1 MGRLWQQSN
10 RTEINSSWLVSGD
23 DAGGIY
29 YTRQTYDWKG
39 RPLITTNPDN
49 TTKTVEYS
57 VCGCAGGE
65 AVTLTDEGT
74 INGGVAKKKQQKVY
88 SDFLGRTLK
97 TEVLNWQF
105 GAVYSATVNT
115 YNARDQLVQ
124 FRQYAGAEG
133 SATYQDT
140 TTSYD
145 GYGRL
150 QTRHL
155 PEQQD
160 DPNDANDSDHTT
172 WTYNADDSIQTTKD
186 ARGALT
192 SFSYSGNRGLP
203 TSITHTMT
211 GKPTIN
217 TSFTYDAVGNRT
229 SMTDAMGSATYTR
242 DQLSRLKTET
252 RVITG
257 LGTYSLLYDYNLAGA
272 LTSLTDP
279 FGAQIGYSYDAT
291 GRPTQVTGSPFGGV
305 SWYISNLSYRA
316 WGGVKSLSYFNSK
329 TLSMTYNARL
339 QPATYEVPGVIKK
352 SYQYYD
358 DASLKFTQDQLTINS
373 KFDRKYEY
381 DHVGRVIK
389 GLSGQEARG
398 GGTTSD
404 RPYNET
410 HTYDEFN
417 HLRLRFVR
425 QWSRLP
431 SGSGG
436 EFANNRMSDWQYD
449 SDGRPVSGATG
460 TYSYDAA
467 GTVESFGD
475 SAPYKTDQQFDG
487 DGVRLKSTLNNF
499 DSETSQWSVE
509 KVTYYIHST
518 VLGGAIVSELTAQGA
533 KEHTYVHWN
542 GAVLAV
548 QNVAGSTQWVQW
560 KHFDASSATYRATNS
575 SGQVGESAEMDIV
588 GANAGLFNT
597 NPWPVP
603 KSSGELQPYFSTSD
617 LNSKAECSLASPKKD
632 DGAGGR
638 GVDEGSGGIP
648 MPCALLDSMARGD
661 AIGSMRSYG
670 FSMGSKHA
678 VWVSKDTS
686 WVTVDPETEILTKH
700 YGPGGVY
707 VWIDDPDTG
716 QKKPPGRKMTK
727 DEINASLND
736 ILELF
741 KNHPECEEKI
751 NAILSEM
758 KNSSGFDGG
767 SIREIIDRFRTNG
780 MIFASDVSNES
791 SQAGTAVAG
800 VPSVSLSPRE
810 TQELTAKI
818 LMGEII
824 HWAGMVHPIT
834 GAFPPPPLF
843 PGPIVVTDYYP
854 DAAIAEAGNK
864 VGLNMTVQQYRRTYP
879 DIVARDR
886 SRWGGSDF
894 ADSKVA
900 HYGAIENAC
909 GKPNGYQ
916 PKFAKP

>member
-1 MGRLWQQSN
+1 
-10 RTEINSSWLVSGD
+10 
-23 DAGGIY
+23 
-29 YTRQTYDWKG
+29 
-39 RPLITTNPDN
+39 
-49 TTKTVEYS
+49 
-57 VCGCAGGE
+57 
-65 AVTLTDEGT
+65 
-74 INGGVAKKKQQKVY
+74 
-88 SDFLGRTLK
+88 
-97 TEVLNWQF
+97 
-105 GAVYSATVNT
+105 
-115 YNARDQLVQ
+115 
-124 FRQYAGAEG
+124 
-133 SATYQDT
+133 
-140 TTSYD
+140 
-145 GYGRL
+145 
-150 QTRHL
+150 
-155 PEQQD
+155 
-160 DPNDANDSDHTT
+160 
-172 WTYNADDSIQTTKD
+172 
-186 ARGALT
+186 
-192 SFSYSGNRGLP
+192 
-203 TSITHTMT
+203 
-211 GKPTIN
+211 
-217 TSFTYDAVGNRT
+217 
-229 SMTDAMGSATYTR
+229 
-242 DQLSRLKTET
+242 
-252 RVITG
+252 
-257 LGTYSLLYDYNLAGA
+257 
-272 LTSLTDP
+272 
-279 FGAQIGYSYDAT
+279 
-291 GRPTQVTGSPFGGV
+291 
-305 SWYISNLSYRA
+305 
-316 WGGVKSLSYFNSK
+316 
-329 TLSMTYNARL
+329 
-339 QPATYEVPGVIKK
+339 VIKK

-358 DASLKFTQDQLTINS
+358 DATLKFTQDQLTINS

-617 LNSKAECSLASPKKD
+617 LNSKAECSLASPKKKD

-670 FSMGSKHA
+670 FSMGSHA

-686 WVTVDPETEILTKH
+686 YGTSDLDRQVVTV
-700 YGPGGVY
+700 YSGPGGEF
-707 VWIDDPDTG
+707 VWVDDPGTVIETWV
-716 QKKPPGRKMTK
+716 QTKKKP
-727 DEINASLND
+727 
-736 ILELF
+736 
-741 KNHPECEEKI
+741 
-751 NAILSEM
+751 
-758 KNSSGFDGG
+758 
-767 SIREIIDRFRTNG
+767 ID
-780 MIFASDVSNES
+780 
-791 SQAGTAVAG
+791 
-800 VPSVSLSPRE
+800 PRE
-810 TQELTAKI
+810 VTRRLLSNDELALLKQHFDRIVAQEECSKFLEEFLKKAEEDNPTYKRVPGNVKSFYESVNSGGGFWSAFGSSYNTIGGDIRKN
-818 LMGEII
+818 
-824 HWAGMVHPIT
+824 T
-834 GAFPPPPLF
+834 GAVYFSNDPRF
-843 PGPIVVTDYYP
+843 YSVGPVNEKAKEAFLSVTFHGMAQTVIHELLHHAGFGDRALAN
-854 DAAIAEAGNK
+854 AAARWRGE
-864 VGLNMTVQQYRRTYP
+864 TVSF
-879 DIVARDR
+879 ANG
-886 SRWGGSDF
+886 WEGSLAASNYWD
-894 ADSKVA
+894 KLLQE
-900 HYGAIENAC
+900 HC
-909 GKPNGYQ
+909 H
-916 PKFAKP
+916 